1 MCTPEDSLH
10 LKTRQD
16 LMISKSQVRELEEER
31 EESVWGGGRGTSLD
45 VEISGEGLKV
55 HIRRL

>member
-1 MCTPEDSLH
+1 
-10 LKTRQD
+10 
-16 LMISKSQVRELEEER
+16 MISKSQVRELEEER